1 LYLMIRQSDI
11 AVRSVVGR
19 QPSGRDGAGN
29 GSTGVRERAGNVA
42 GNSRV
47 ATESDAVNVSNPSPK
62 MPVAWVT
69 HESPIQKKFRVPVPA
84 VTSVSILIG
93 DPLCSV
99 FVPLC
104 AARRCD
110 AC

>member
-1 LYLMIRQSDI
+1 MIRQSDI
-11 AVRSVVGR
+11 AVRRVVER

-29 GSTGVRERAGNVA
+29 GSTGVLEKAGNVA

-69 HESPIQKKFRVPVPA
+69 HESPIPKK
-84 VTSVSILIG
+84 VTVHGGSEAELALRHKRFFYAILNFLVSG
-93 DPLCSV
+93 C
-99 FVPLC
+99 
-104 AARRCD
+104 
-110 AC
+110 